1 MAKDSPERHLTLLQ
15 RPTQR
20 RIQQKDRRCDRR
32 IKSVGRELTVL
43 LAALLAFS
51 PVAVTQSS
59 LPAAASMH
67 AAKAKSDNAKF
78 DPRDFFGVWNPAPFM
93 QPKGEVNPLDL
104 GGNPNPLPPFTTAGR
119 ATYEANK
126 KFVAAGDVTSCDPY
140 GTARNFF
147 TPRPFE
153 VINSKDRVLQHFE
166 YYSDWREIWTD
177 GRNYPDDLEPD
188 YMGYSLGKWEGD
200 TFVVNSK
207 GYNGKQFLTWQGFPI
222 SREMHQ
228 TERWQRVDHDTLRI
242 LFTFDDP
249 KNYAKPWSITYF
261 WKLKSYPLDAHPC
274 TISELKEWDE
284 RMGHVDGLPGL
295 DYGKPGMDKSN
306 SKK

>member
-1 MAKDSPERHLTLLQ
+1 MRNDSPKRDRIPLQ
-15 RPTQR
+15 RR
-20 RIQQKDRRCDRR
+20 DRVLAY
-32 IKSVGRELTVL
+32 VGTYLSAV
-43 LAALLAFS
+43 AALLAFS
-51 PVAVTQSS
+51 ALAGAQSS
-59 LPAAASMH
+59 RPAAATTPASN
-67 AAKAKSDNAKF
+67 ANSANAKPNGKF
-78 DPRDFFGVWNPAPFM
+78 DPRDFSGVWNPAPFM

-104 GGNPNPLPPFTTAGR
+104 GGNPNPLPPFSPAGR
-119 ATYEANK
+119 AAYEANK
-126 KFVAAGDVTSCDPY
+126 KFVAAGDVNSCDPY

-153 VINSKDRVLQHFE
+153 VINAKDRILQHFE

-177 GRNYPDDLEPD
+177 GRSYPEDLEPD
-188 YMGYSLGKWEGD
+188 YMGYSLGKWEGH
-200 TFVVNSK
+200 TFVVDSK

-222 SREMHQ
+222 SIEMHQ
-228 TERWQRVDHDTLRI
+228 TERWQRVDRDTLKI

-261 WKLKSYPLDAHPC
+261 WKLKDYPLDAHPC

-295 DYGKPGMDKSN
+295 DYAKPNPNK
-306 SKK
+306 

>member
-1 MAKDSPERHLTLLQ
+1 MRNDSPERDGITARRHGRVLAYVGIYLTAA
-15 RPTQR
+15 
-20 RIQQKDRRCDRR
+20 
-32 IKSVGRELTVL
+32 
-43 LAALLAFS
+43 AALLAFS
-51 PVAVTQSS
+51 ALAGAQSTS
-59 LPAAASMH
+59 PAAAATPASN
-67 AAKAKSDNAKF
+67 AKSAKATPTARASAKPSGKF
-78 DPRDFFGVWNPAPFM
+78 DSRDFSGVWNPAPFM

-104 GGNPNPLPPFTTAGR
+104 GGNPNPLPPFSPPGR

-153 VINSKDRVLQHFE
+153 VINAKDRVLQHFE
-166 YYSDWREIWTD
+166 YYSDWREIFTD
-177 GRNYPDDLEPD
+177 GRSYPDDLEPD

-200 TFVVNSK
+200 AFVVDSK

-222 SREMHQ
+222 SQEMHQ
-228 TERWQRVDHDTLRI
+228 TERWQRLDRNTLKI

-249 KNYAKPWSITYF
+249 KNYAKSWSITYF
-261 WKLKSYPLDAHPC
+261 WKLKDYPLDAHPC

-295 DYGKPGMDKSN
+295 DYTKPSAK
-306 SKK
+306 